1 MLVCFIGYK
10 SVGNKEWV
18 CKICVGVF
26 VFGKILVCLVV
37 NGLKFFEIFDEFKL
51 I

>member
-26 VFGKILVCLVV
+26 GKILVCLVV
-37 NGLKFFEIFDEFKL
+37 NGFKFFEIFDEFKL